1 MNLKNSWLW
10 EYPQEWIDVLKKLGF
25 TSVDKIREV
34 KPGKL
39 SNDLNGFN
47 KKNKLGFKGI
57 SPEAVEEWQKK

>member
-1 MNLKNSWLW
+1 MATNP
-10 EYPQEWIDVLKKLGF
+10 YLKKLGF